1 LSIILLNSHFILNK
15 TSVSWMG
22 IERLQEACLGIVIL
36 DMENL
41 AHEEG
46 QLFTPR
52 ELEKSLKMRPRRQ
65 KSFAASRVA
74 LKHLSRHLG
83 LVEDNRLDRTIETLG
98 PDGQRPCLGDSGLC
112 CSVSHSSRF
121 VIAVAHQ
128 HPVGVDIEGVSDR
141 IQRVQRLFLC
151 PGEKQLLSRS
161 GLDFQ
166 LAATRVWS
174 TKEAAAKALGLHLF
188 QAVREVKVVKM
199 EKEESS
205 IRVQEKTY
213 PARHSQG
220 DGQVI
225 ALVTCDDL

>member
-1 LSIILLNSHFILNK
+1 
-15 TSVSWMG
+15 MG

-36 DMENL
+36 DMENF
-41 AHEEG
+41 AHQEG

-74 LKHLSRHLG
+74 LKHLSRYLG
-83 LVEDNRLDRTIETLG
+83 LVEDSRSDRTIETLG

-141 IQRVQRLFLC
+141 IQRVQRLFLG

-174 TKEAAAKALGLHLF
+174 IKEAAAKALGLHLF
-188 QAVREVKVVKM
+188 QAVREVLVVKM

-205 IRVQEKTY
+205 LRVQEKTY
-213 PARHSQG
+213 LAWHSQG
-220 DGQVI
+220 DGQAI